1 MNNQQ
6 YTLRNEDVHKKQ
18 GKVGGILLDPTHT
31 KMLLV
36 IDKYTGHLRFPKVT
50 DVKTKVTDV
59 KTKVADVN
67 RSLQEAE
74 AKIKLEFG
82 WQAMVGEMRSVRPI
96 VLNPVRNS
104 VTAVHT
110 LYYVTDVPTDA
121 PNLARLSNEF
131 KVKYVDIDRIKKS
144 GWYGNTR
151 LKVTKVVMDC
161 LSQIKEFC
169 LKQDA
174 ENIRFNSSL
183 PVNLI

>member
-1 MNNQQ
+1 MIVFYIY
-6 YTLRNEDVHKKQ
+6 YTLRNEEVHKKQ
-18 GKVGGILLDPTHT
+18 AKVGGILLDPTRT

-36 IDKYTGHLRFPKVT
+36 IDKYTGHLRFPK
-50 DVKTKVTDV
+50 
-59 KTKVADVN
+59 TKVADAN

-74 AKIKLEFG
+74 AKIKQEFD
-82 WQAMVGEMRSVRPI
+82 WQVMVGEMRSLRPI
-96 VLNPVRNS
+96 VLNPVRSS

-110 LYYVTDVPTDA
+110 LYYVTNVPTDA

-161 LSQIKEFC
+161 LSQVKEFC
-169 LKQDA
+169 LEHDA
-174 ENIRFNSSL
+174 DNIRFNSSL
-183 PVNLI
+183 SLNLFKNSIVFG